1 MMKVELHEYA
11 GITYAPIKNEF
22 SVVIQNGWR
31 SQLVG
36 YFNTLEIAIEERNK
50 AIIRK
55 ENDDKQAQ

>member
-11 GITYAPIKNEF
+11 GITYAPINNEF